1 MFKAL
6 ALLFCGCLVFAA
18 EAQAASKALVNA
30 HLQMTVV
37 DARTGTALF
46 QIDWSLRRNGT
57 CVGTES
63 ASGKSVRRRGAW
75 HYAERQGSGELRIAE
90 LDPARTWRGS
100 VVFKEASGGRI
111 TGSLIDDA
119 GNEVGDVRGSIGL
132 AP

>member
-1 MFKAL
+1 MFKAF
-6 ALLFCGCLVFAA
+6 AILFCGYFVFAA
-18 EAQAASKALVNA
+18 DAQAASKALVNA

-63 ASGKSVRRRGAW
+63 TSGRSVRRRGAW
-75 HYAERQGSGELRIAE
+75 HYSERQGSGELRIAE
-90 LDPARTWRGS
+90 LDPARTWRGR
-100 VVFKEASGGRI
+100 VVFKEVSAGRI
-111 TGSLIDDA
+111 TGSLIDDT
-119 GNEVGDVRGSIGL
+119 GNELGHVRGSIGL